1 MMYDDLNDKRV
12 VVTGGASGIGLAT
25 ARRFVKESCRVVI
38 LDRNQ
43 EALNQAQSEHS
54 NFAGGIRADVSS
66 PDEVEAAFEEI
77 DHIMGGIDILVSNAG
92 ISVRKPFAN
101 IDYDQWSE
109 VMRVNLDG
117 MYLCSKAAIDRM
129 KTQRSGVILFTAST
143 SGIGASPLYADY
155 SASKAAL
162 INLAK
167 TIAVEYAPWLR
178 VNAICPGYVLTP
190 MQKAEYTAEMLAE
203 VNASIPMRRR
213 RRGPWPTSTP
223 SFSSCCRAP
232 SIVLRRIP
240 NSLAS
245 LSPPGI
251 APRHVPRISSPR
263 RCSVTCSMEDSMRKI
278 DIKII
283 YRKTGVVVEV

>member
-1 MMYDDLNDKRV
+1 MYEDLRDQRV

-43 EALNQAQSEHS
+43 EALSQAQSEHPGL
-54 NFAGGIRADVSS
+54 AGAICADVSS
-66 PDEVEAAFEEI
+66 PDEVEAAFKET
-77 DHIMGGIDILVSNAG
+77 DQIMGGIDVLISNAG
-92 ISVRKPFAN
+92 ISVRKPFAK
-101 IDYDQWSE
+101 IDYDQWSN

-117 MYLCSKAAIDRM
+117 MFFCAKAAIDRM

-143 SGIGASPLYADY
+143 SGLAANPLYADY

-190 MQKAEYTAEMLAE
+190 MQKAEYTAEMFDE
-203 VNASIPMRRR
+203 VNASIPMRRHAD
-213 RRGPWPTSTP
+213 PDELAAV
-223 SFSSCCRAP
+223 FAF
-232 SIVLRRIP
+232 
-240 NSLAS
+240 LAS
-245 LSPPGI
+245 SEAAYITGTAII
-251 APRHVPRISSPR
+251 ADGGESL
-263 RCSVTCSMEDSMRKI
+263 VTGGLYEPI
-278 DIKII
+278 
-283 YRKTGVVVEV
+283 EE